1 MFYGIDVGSFIGSG
15 LTYLTRFFIGFYI
28 LKYII
33 VLCIV
38 SVWVCNLNLKQ
49 EVIYFVSYLHACLV
63 FTRFNK
69 PVSNAHSSSLHAYL
83 WLYLTESNF

>member
-15 LTYLTRFFIGFYI
+15 LTYLTRFVIGFYI

-38 SVWVCNLNLKQ
+38 SVWVCNMNLKQ
-49 EVIYFVSYLHACLV
+49 EVIYFVSYLHAYLV

-69 PVSNAHSSSLHAYL
+69 PVSNAHSSSLHAYNCG
-83 WLYLTESNF
+83 YI